1 MSEINFAKL
10 AKSSAIGAGIGML
23 LSAAVTFIMAAI
35 LSIGNIP
42 AMIIPPMAIFSLI
55 FGGFC
60 GGFSSAKIL
69 SQKGLLCGAVSGV
82 IFFLVTWS
90 LGGLFSIGD
99 FGPATLIKAAL
110 IITAGAF
117 GGIIGVN
124 K

>member
-42 AMIIPPMAIFSLI
+42 AMTIFSLI

-60 GGFSSAKIL
+60 GGFSSAKIS
-69 SQKGLLCGAVSGV
+69 SQKGLICGAVSGV
-82 IFFLVTWS
+82 IFFLVAWS

-99 FGPATLIKAAL
+99 FGPAALIKAAL

>member
-35 LSIGNIP
+35 LSLGNIP
-42 AMIIPPMAIFSLI
+42 AMIISPMAVFSLI

-60 GGFSSAKIL
+60 GGVASAKL
-69 SQKGLLCGAVSGV
+69 SSQKGLLCGAVSGI

-99 FGPATLIKAAL
+99 FGPAALIKAAH
-110 IITAGAF
+110 IILAGSF

>member
-10 AKSSAIGAGIGML
+10 AKSSAVGAGIGML
-23 LSAAVTFIMAAI
+23 FSAAVTFIMAAI

-42 AMIIPPMAIFSLI
+42 AIIIPPMAVFALI

-60 GGFSSAKIL
+60 GGVASARLL
-69 SQKGLLCGAVSGV
+69 SQKGLLCGAVSGT
-82 IFFLVTWS
+82 IFFLVAWS

-99 FGPATLIKAAL
+99 FGPGALIKAAL
-110 IITAGAF
+110 IILAGAF